1 MEQNMNVTEMNEV
14 QQKKKPANVLTIVLS
29 VVCAILVVAVAVLSF
44 KVIDNNNANGYMFA
58 FGDLERDA
66 YGNYRVLYDPDMDKD
81 EFYELAGSEDY
92 DIVIF
97 TEAQA
102 DIPGVDVFDL
112 KAPLKLIM
120 IEYGSFDE
128 YKEASIDKI
137 GAEDLGE
144 ERGNCHYMVG
154 SSMLPNGNG
163 ANLAGYS
170 CQMDVDVD
178 KDKVAEGMQEA
189 YTKMQVCSLW
199 QRQISEISGWID
211 TYYLSVNNSNDN

>member
-1 MEQNMNVTEMNEV
+1 MEQNIDAIEMNEV

-29 VVCAILVVAVAVLSF
+29 VVSAILLVAVAVLSV

-58 FGDLERDA
+58 FGEMERDA
-66 YGNYRVLYDPDMDKD
+66 YGNYRVLYDPDMDKA
-81 EFYELAGSEDY
+81 EFYELAKDEDY

-97 TEAQA
+97 TEAQT

-112 KAPLKLIM
+112 KAPFKLIM
-120 IEYGSFDE
+120 IEYDSFDA
-128 YKEASIDKI
+128 YKEASSDKL

-154 SSMLPNGNG
+154 SSLLPNGE
-163 ANLAGYS
+163 S
-170 CQMDVDVD
+170 DKFVDSSWQMDVDID

-199 QRQISEISGWID
+199 QRRISEFINNDIH
-211 TYYLSVNNSNDN
+211 VNHPNGN